1 MPVYAYKGFDLK
13 GKAITGVRDA
23 DSARTLRVLLKKD
36 GVLVNQITETVA
48 EKQRKKA
55 LPFSQR
61 QKSISSQDLAVAT
74 RQLSTLV
81 GAAIPLVDALS
92 ALTDQVEHQGLRQI
106 LAQIKTRVNEGATL
120 ADAMSDHPKVFTSL
134 FINMIRAGETSGALD
149 VVLNRLA
156 DFTEN
161 QAKLRNKV
169 VGALFYPIVMIGMAV
184 IVVGIIMTV
193 VIPKILKLFETQ
205 KMALPLPTQI
215 LIFVS
220 NLVQNFWWA
229 ILILVGGSVW
239 WFRRY
244 RKTKEG
250 REVTDRALL
259 RMPLFGGI
267 IRMLA
272 VTRFSRTLSTLLA
285 SGVPLLTALD
295 IVKNIVDNVVI
306 QAALD
311 MARSSIQE
319 GESIAAPLRRSG
331 EFPPI
336 VTHMIAVGEK
346 SGELEA
352 MLGKIADAYDSQ
364 VEARVTALTSILEP
378 LIIVVMGGVVAFI
391 VFSIM
396 LPMLQMSSFAK

>member
-229 ILILVGGSVW
+229 ILILVAGSVW